1 VKSGIFNAK
10 VACKWYLL
18 VSGIHLERRKRLA
31 FGEIAADIAEKNTT
45 ATGRPST
52 MFVGLLKTDP
62 KPPAD
67 PTAQPNRTTPK
78 IGIRTILGGG
88 SIQEKR
94 EDGDSRKGRE
104 IGRSDIDSTRKSRGL
119 T

>member
-88 SIQEKR
+88 MNGSVR
-94 EDGDSRKGRE
+94 F
-104 IGRSDIDSTRKSRGL
+104 RKSEKTVIREKGEKSVDRI
-119 T
+119 